1 MLPFV
6 LTAQE
11 GKLDFPHVDQSDLV
25 PTVSRAI
32 GVGRREGVTEVGR
45 TMVGVALDEENTC
58 HGGSVS
64 RSPRPPLDLAQVG
77 SGVGFSR
84 GWRMTRASSALVD
97 SDQLNALG
105 GTENELHRT
114 GAQSDQL
121 TFPESKAM
129 RLTFLGAT
137 GTVTG
142 SKYLLEHD
150 GHQVLVDC
158 GLFQGLKQLRL
169 RNWEPFPLP
178 AGEIDAMV
186 LTHAHIDHSGYLPA
200 LARQGFR
207 GPVYAT
213 QATREL
219 CGLLLPDSGHL
230 QEEDAFYANRH
241 SFSKHHPA
249 LPLYTE
255 DDGRKVLRLFRSCR
269 FGEEFEPVPGVKMR
283 FSLAGHILG
292 AASVH
297 VSWSGGSLLF
307 SGDRSGSVD
316 ILMRPPEPPP
326 AADYVV
332 IESTY
337 GDRLHEETDSATA
350 LAEVIN
356 RTAARGGIVV
366 IPAFAV
372 GRAQALLYLVAI
384 LKRDRRIPDLPVF
397 LNSPMAADTTE
408 IYHRHR
414 SEHRLDVEQCRA
426 MCTAA
431 RVVNSVEESSK
442 LNELR
447 VPAVIIS
454 ASGMAT
460 GGRVVHHLKAFA
472 PDARNSILLAGY
484 QAAGTRGAAL
494 AGGATHIKI
503 HGDYVAVRAEV
514 ASLGSISAHA
524 DRNELLAWIGRLP
537 REPQRVFVTH
547 GEPVAADRLRLA
559 VEEKFHWSTTV
570 PEHRQ
575 SVELG

>member
-1 MLPFV
+1 
-6 LTAQE
+6 
-11 GKLDFPHVDQSDLV
+11 
-25 PTVSRAI
+25 
-32 GVGRREGVTEVGR
+32 
-45 TMVGVALDEENTC
+45 
-58 HGGSVS
+58 
-64 RSPRPPLDLAQVG
+64 
-77 SGVGFSR
+77 
-84 GWRMTRASSALVD
+84 
-97 SDQLNALG
+97 
-105 GTENELHRT
+105 
-114 GAQSDQL
+114 
-121 TFPESKAM
+121 M
-129 RLTFLGAT
+129 RITFLGAA

-150 GHQVLVDC
+150 GRQVLVDC

-169 RNWEPFPLP
+169 RNWEPFPL
-178 AGEIDAMV
+178 AADKIDAVV

-213 QATREL
+213 QATRDL
-219 CGLLLPDSGHL
+219 CVLLLPDSGHL
-230 QEEDAFYANRH
+230 QEEDALYANRH
-241 SFSKHHPA
+241 RFSRHHPA

-255 DDGRKVLRLFRSCR
+255 DQARKALRLFRPR
-269 FGEEFEPVPGVKMR
+269 DFAEEFEPIPGVRMR

-297 VSWSGGSLLF
+297 VAWSGGSLLF
-307 SGDRSGSVD
+307 SGDLGRDDD

-326 AADYVV
+326 AADFVV

-337 GDRLHEETDSATA
+337 GDRVHEESDPATA

-372 GRAQALLYLVAI
+372 GRAQALLYLVAT

-408 IYHRHR
+408 IYQRHR
-414 SEHRLDVEQCRA
+414 AKHRLDAEQCRA

-431 RVVNSVEESSK
+431 RVVNSVEESEK

-472 PDARNSILLAGY
+472 PDHRNTILLAGY

-494 AGGATHIKI
+494 VAGAQEVKI
-503 HGDYVAVRAEV
+503 HGEYVPVRAEV

-524 DRNELLAWIGRLP
+524 DRNELLAWIGKLP
-537 REPQRVFVTH
+537 RAPQRVFVTH

-559 VEEKFHWSTTV
+559 IEEKFRWPTTV

-575 SVELG
+575 AVELA

>member
-1 MLPFV
+1 
-6 LTAQE
+6 
-11 GKLDFPHVDQSDLV
+11 
-25 PTVSRAI
+25 
-32 GVGRREGVTEVGR
+32 
-45 TMVGVALDEENTC
+45 
-58 HGGSVS
+58 
-64 RSPRPPLDLAQVG
+64 
-77 SGVGFSR
+77 
-84 GWRMTRASSALVD
+84 
-97 SDQLNALG
+97 
-105 GTENELHRT
+105 
-114 GAQSDQL
+114 
-121 TFPESKAM
+121 M
-129 RLTFLGAT
+129 RITFLGAA

-150 GHQVLVDC
+150 GHRVLVDC

-169 RNWEPFPLP
+169 RNWDPFPLA
-178 AGEIDAMV
+178 AGKIDAVV

-200 LARQGFR
+200 LARQGFH
-207 GPVYAT
+207 GPVHAT
-213 QATREL
+213 HATRDL
-219 CGLLLPDSGHL
+219 CALLLPDSGHL
-230 QEEDAFYANRH
+230 QEEDALYANRH
-241 SFSKHHPA
+241 GFSKHHPA

-255 DDGRKVLRLFRSCR
+255 EQGRKALRLFRPCG
-269 FGEEFEPVPGVKMR
+269 FAEGFEPIPGVKMR

-297 VSWSGGSLLF
+297 VAWSGGSMLF
-307 SGDRSGSVD
+307 SGDLGRDDD

-326 AADYVV
+326 AADFVV

-337 GDRLHEETDSATA
+337 GDRMHEENDPATA

-372 GRAQALLYLVAI
+372 GRAQALLYLVAV

-414 SEHRLDVEQCRA
+414 AEHRLDAEQCRA

-431 RVVNSVEESSK
+431 RVVNSVEESEK
-442 LNELR
+442 LNALR

-472 PDARNSILLAGY
+472 PDHRNTILLAGY

-494 AGGATHIKI
+494 VGGAREVKI
-503 HGDYVAVRAEV
+503 HGEYVPVRAEV

-537 REPQRVFVTH
+537 RAPQRVFVTH

-559 VEEKFHWSTTV
+559 IEEKFHWSTAV